1 MLARFGLLRAS
12 ASKSIPSTVD
22 KGASLLNSPINYFRV
37 RNSILFNLPHR
48 FFSAPA
54 NFIKGRPQFD
64 LKISSASSNDGL
76 ASPSMNQVGH
86 AASGGTSHA
95 PKDSSTMRIVK
106 PIESASIIATASV
119 EPMHPASATLFNDLK
134 QLRLS
139 DRHDE
144 VVGHY
149 LTLRRTQP
157 AVINRH
163 VLDLVIASASKLDDT
178 MLVLN
183 EVEFA
188 VAQGVVPHQST
199 LLAYFRSCFQ
209 DEKGGWL
216 RAVDMVDKIRALFSR
231 PKLAPPD
238 SNIAGSVEEVLT
250 APVLEE
256 VALICFS
263 SGKWRR
269 GIDTLHQMLQRGMP
283 LSDRVL
289 NSGIKRCAAIIDRGA
304 LHSAHELYKLS
315 VSRGVTLRSGT
326 IAALITG
333 FTEGG
338 MMAEAE
344 RVWAHAESRSASQPL
359 TDPVLAARISLLGH
373 TGHADAAAEVMAR
386 SMDLKAPPRESIA
399 TMTNLLLK
407 AGRVEEAT
415 AYMR

>member
-1 MLARFGLLRAS
+1 MES
-12 ASKSIPSTVD
+12 SSSSIVPTT
-22 KGASLLNSPINYFRV
+22 L
-37 RNSILFNLPHR
+37 
-48 FFSAPA
+48 
-54 NFIKGRPQFD
+54 
-64 LKISSASSNDGL
+64 
-76 ASPSMNQVGH
+76 
-86 AASGGTSHA
+86 
-95 PKDSSTMRIVK
+95 
-106 PIESASIIATASV
+106 
-119 EPMHPASATLFNDLK
+119 EPMHPASAALFNALK
-134 QLRLS
+134 RLRLS

-144 VVGHY
+144 VVGTY
-149 LTLRRTQP
+149 LTQRRAQP
-157 AVINRH
+157 SVINPH
-163 VLDLVIASASKLDDT
+163 VLDLAVASASKLDDA

-199 LLAYFRSCFQ
+199 LLTYFRSCFQ
-209 DEKGGWL
+209 DEKAGWI
-216 RAVDMVDKIRALFSR
+216 RAVDMVDKIRSLCDRA
-231 PKLAPPD
+231 KLASPD
-238 SNIAGSVEEVLT
+238 SSTVGSIEEVLT

-269 GIDTLHQMLQRGMP
+269 AIDTLHQMLQRGMP

-304 LHSAHELYKLS
+304 LHSAHELFKLS
-315 VSRGVTLRSGT
+315 VARNVPLRSGT
-326 IAALITG
+326 IAAMITG

-344 RVWAHAESRSASQPL
+344 KVWAHAEARSASQPL

-386 SMDLKAPPRESIA
+386 SMDLKSPPKESIA